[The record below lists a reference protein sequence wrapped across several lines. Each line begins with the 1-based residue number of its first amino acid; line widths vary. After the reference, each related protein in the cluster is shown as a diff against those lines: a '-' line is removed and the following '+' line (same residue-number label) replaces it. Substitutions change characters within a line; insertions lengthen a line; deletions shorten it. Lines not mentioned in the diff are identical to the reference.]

1 MSDTAS
7 WIAFVVS
14 SLIFFGY
21 EGRAFWI
28 GRRQPERMARSAHRR
43 MRAAWVAA
51 LSERAGFEIVAVQS
65 LRNSLMSA
73 TIAAST
79 AALALM
85 GSISLAGI
93 SVAAGMR
100 EVHSMAQAF
109 EVMGLRLVL
118 EGLLIL
124 VLFAS
129 YVASA
134 MAMRYFNHASF
145 VMSIPVAS
153 PERLRF
159 NPMAVEYVERAGLLY
174 SWGLRFFLMIAPLVA
189 GIVNPLAMPLIT
201 IALVAVLWRFDQP
214 ARLNDA

>member
-7 WIAFVVS
+7 WVAFVVS

-28 GRRQPERMARSAHRR
+28 GRRQPERVARSAHRR

-51 LSERAGFEIVAVQS
+51 LSAREGFEIVAVQS

-100 EVHSMAQAF
+100 EVQSLAQAV
-109 EVMGLRLVL
+109 EMMGLRLLL

-145 VMSIPVAS
+145 VMSIPVSS
-153 PERLRF
+153 PERVRF

-189 GIVNPLAMPLIT
+189 GIVNPLAMPPIT
-201 IALVAVLWRFDQP
+201 IALVAVLWKFDQP
-214 ARLNDA
+214 ARLKEA